1 MPADG
6 NVTTQSPD
14 DVRKNLRTILDD
26 LRTHSGHAVIIERY
40 RTPVAAIISYE
51 DYLSVAP
58 LLHRQPAPA
67 Q

>member
-6 NVTTQSPD
+6 NTNTQSPD
-14 DVRKNLRTILDD
+14 YVRKTCASSSTTWRPRRRRHHRTLP
-26 LRTHSGHAVIIERY
+26 RTQAVIIN
-40 RTPVAAIISYE
+40 YE

-58 LLHRQPAPA
+58 LLRQQPAPA

>member
-6 NVTTQSPD
+6 NTNTQSPD
-14 DVRKNLRTILDD
+14 YVRKNLRIILDD
-26 LRTHSGHAVIIERY
+26 LAARGGAVIIERY
-40 RTPVAAIISYE
+40 REPKAVIINYE

-58 LLHRQPAPA
+58 LLHQQPAPA

>member
-6 NVTTQSPD
+6 NTSTQSPD
-14 DVRKNLRTILDD
+14 QVRKHLRTILDD
-26 LRTHSGHAVIIERY
+26 LSARGGAVIIERY
-40 RTPVAAIISYE
+40 REPKAAIINYE

-58 LLHRQPAPA
+58 LLRKEPAPA

>member
-6 NVTTQSPD
+6 NTNTQSPD
-14 DVRKNLRTILDD
+14 YVRKNLRIILDD
-26 LRTHSGHAVIIERY
+26 LAARGGAVIIERY
-40 RTPVAAIISYE
+40 REPKAVIINYE

-58 LLHRQPAPA
+58 LLRQQPAPA

>member
-6 NVTTQSPD
+6 NTSTQSPD
-14 DVRKNLRTILDD
+14 QVRKHLRTILDD
-26 LRTHSGHAVIIERY
+26 LSARGGAVIIERY
-40 RTPVAAIISYE
+40 REPKAAIISYE

-58 LLHRQPAPA
+58 LLHQQPAPA

>member
-6 NVTTQSPD
+6 NTNIQSPD
-14 DVRKNLRTILDD
+14 YVRKNLRVILDD
-26 LRTHSGHAVIIERY
+26 LAARGGAVIIERY
-40 RTPVAAIISYE
+40 REPKAVIINYE

-58 LLHRQPAPA
+58 LLRQQPAPA

>member
-6 NVTTQSPD
+6 NTNTQSPD
-14 DVRKNLRTILDD
+14 YVRKNLCIILDD
-26 LRTHSGHAVIIERY
+26 LAARGGAVIIERY
-40 RTPVAAIISYE
+40 REPKAVIINYE

-58 LLHRQPAPA
+58 LLRQQPAPA